1 MLWIQ
6 NMSGFITELH
16 LAQAEEAFPG
26 IRSFFES
33 LSCKPRTFLDLV
45 ALFEHWCPL
54 GAQANDD
61 LAIAA

>member
-1 MLWIQ
+1 MLCLWF
-6 NMSGFITELH
+6 MSGFITEQH

-26 IRSFFES
+26 IRRFFES

-45 ALFEHWCPL
+45 ALFEHWCPQ
-54 GAQANDD
+54 GGQANDD